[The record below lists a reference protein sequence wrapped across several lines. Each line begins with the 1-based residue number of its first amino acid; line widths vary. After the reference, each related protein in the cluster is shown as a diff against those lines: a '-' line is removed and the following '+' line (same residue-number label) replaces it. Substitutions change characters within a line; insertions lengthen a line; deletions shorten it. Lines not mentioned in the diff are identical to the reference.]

1 QAEDGIRDWSVTGV
15 QTCALPIWCS
25 NSAAVGASARSQQ
38 PPHEPGGNL
47 ARKCAR
53 SRHSISIPTMRRK
66 ASCITAVVRKEAV
79 ERRPKMSDEITV
91 HQCIT
96 GLVAELRGRA
106 LGKWQTGDG
115 FAVASC
121 IQCGRELTVYRSAME
136 PEIDGEALASGYP
149 AAVRASAA

>member
-1 QAEDGIRDWSVTGV
+1 
-15 QTCALPIWCS
+15 
-25 NSAAVGASARSQQ
+25 
-38 PPHEPGGNL
+38 
-47 ARKCAR
+47 
-53 SRHSISIPTMRRK
+53 MRRK

-79 ERRPKMSDEITV
+79 ERRSKMSDEITV
-91 HQCIT
+91 LQRIA
-96 GLVAELRGRA
+96 VFAAELRGHA

-136 PEIDGEALASGYP
+136 PEMDGEALASGCP